1 MKRLIY
7 LTAFTLSLAFLSAC
21 TDSSSN
27 DVDTGFTALDFDTS
41 YTWDSTKEYTNLGKT
56 GTAYTCS
63 AADSCICIYIDKTI
77 DGVNYTGFAV
87 RNIVNDFNVKIY
99 SSDGGSTYSVFLKDG
114 STTVSCTGQTAATI
128 FSSGPTVANGFATA
142 TFQSTLVCGD
152 TSYNYGGGN
161 ITAPVY

>member
-21 TDSSSN
+21 SDSSSN
-27 DVDTGFTALDFDTS
+27 GVDIGFIALDFDTS
-41 YTWDSTKEYTNLGKT
+41 YTWDSTKGYTDLGKA
-56 GTAYTCS
+56 AYTCS
-63 AADSCICIYIDKTI
+63 ADSCICIYIDNTI
-77 DGVNYTGFAV
+77 DGVSYTGFAV
-87 RNIVNDFNVKIY
+87 RNIDNDFNVKIY
-99 SSDGGSTYSVFLKDG
+99 SSDGGSTYSVLLKDG

-152 TSYNYGGGN
+152 TSYNYGGNN